1 MLPKRKAKQITSQA
15 LETLT
20 IVALKHPLTAADI
33 HVIRG
38 IESAATV
45 STLYNRELI
54 ACSTF
59 VGLRRERIWRTT
71 RLFT

>member
-1 MLPKRKAKQITSQA
+1 M
-15 LETLT
+15 
-20 IVALKHPLTAADI
+20 ALKHPLTAADI